1 MHNYKDKRHVKKVKD
16 YLNRRGIYA
25 WLDEAEILPG
35 DFLIDKI
42 QEALMQ
48 DCSYVIVFISLDSLS
63 SNWVKTELR
72 WALTRAIEKK
82 DIKIIPVKLDCEVI
96 MPTYLCDRAW
106 CDLSEEANW
115 EREAERLVM
124 SLTNSGCSQVI
135 ESTSSSLPGDF
146 VADAAYQKDIAK
158 RLYHIAAL
166 FFVVSLLS
174 FFFSFVA
181 FEISR
186 LFFLASLSAAGGSYF
201 VGFAIVIYATD
212 IGSGNVRL
220 IAGLNSELPNPWIQ
234 EHRYFLKYNMT
245 PRLYGKFMFSLWAGI
260 GLTFLLCILCI
271 LCVYSGVVVLLLN
284 EETMLIEPR
293 AM

>member
-1 MHNYKDKRHVKKVKD
+1 MCAKHSSQPGSRP
-16 YLNRRGIYA
+16 RGMPYNVPC
-25 WLDEAEILPG
+25 L
-35 DFLIDKI
+35 
-42 QEALMQ
+42 
-48 DCSYVIVFISLDSLS
+48 
-63 SNWVKTELR
+63 
-72 WALTRAIEKK
+72 KK

-174 FFFSFVA
+174 FFFSFLLVTSV
-181 FEISR
+181 FSLLFSSVSIHGEISSSFSLFL
-186 LFFLASLSAAGGSYF
+186 LFFIIDY
-201 VGFAIVIYATD
+201 
-212 IGSGNVRL
+212 
-220 IAGLNSELPNPWIQ
+220 
-234 EHRYFLKYNMT
+234 
-245 PRLYGKFMFSLWAGI
+245 
-260 GLTFLLCILCI
+260 
-271 LCVYSGVVVLLLN
+271 
-284 EETMLIEPR
+284 
-293 AM
+293 